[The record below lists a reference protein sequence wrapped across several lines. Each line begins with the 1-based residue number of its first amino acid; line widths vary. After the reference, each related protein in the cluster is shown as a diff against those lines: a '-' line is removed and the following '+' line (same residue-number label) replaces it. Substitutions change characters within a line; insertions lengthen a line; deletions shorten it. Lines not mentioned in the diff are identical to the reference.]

1 MKRAVA
7 ALVLAFAASIASAG
21 QAVASTCMATGFTRD
36 GINLTAALINPGNL
50 RGTTVDATGCNIGVY
65 YGPGSEGKVTDT
77 DVFGAN
83 YFGIVNNGGG
93 VDVRNSS
100 IHNIGEVPFNG
111 TQHGV
116 GVYFVDGGSGSI
128 QKNTVRL
135 YQKGGIVVNGEGS
148 SAKIQ
153 NNTVT
158 GNGRVDYIAQN
169 GIQVS
174 RGATGDVS
182 NNTVSENA
190 YTGANGASSGGVLIY
205 GGCGDPAT
213 TGVDVKNN
221 TLINNDVGIYLFVAN
236 ATCTGAPLT
245 PTNNSAHNNTIS
257 NDMVSNI
264 SGFGPGCGYQA
275 GVDDVGNGD
284 EITNNRISGAGYATQ
299 DCPAFVRPIDI
310 ESFPTTNPTVRNNR
324 IS

>member
-7 ALVLAFAASIASAG
+7 AVVFAFAASLVSTG
-21 QAVASTCMATGFTRD
+21 QALAATCTATGFIKD
-36 GINLTAALINPGNL
+36 GIDLTAASINPGDFS
-50 RGTTVDATGCNIGVY
+50 GTVDATGCNIGIY
-65 YGPGSEGKVTDT
+65 YGPGSKAKVNGAE
-77 DVFGAN
+77 VFGAN
-83 YFGIVNNGGG
+83 YYGIVNDGG
-93 VDVRNSS
+93 DIDIKNSS
-100 IHNIGEVPFNG
+100 VHNIGEVPPNG
-111 TQHGV
+111 SQHGV
-116 GVYFVDGGSGSI
+116 GIYFVDGGTGSI
-128 QKNTVRL
+128 QKNTVSL
-135 YQKGGIVVNGEGS
+135 YQKGGIVVNGVGS

-158 GNGRVDYIAQN
+158 GLGRVDFIAQN

-174 RGATGDVS
+174 RGATGDV
-182 NNTVSENA
+182 NNNKVSGNA
-190 YTGANGASSGGVLIY
+190 YTGANGASSGGILIY
-205 GGCGDPAT
+205 GGCGDPLT

-221 TLINNDVGIYLFVAN
+221 TLVNNDVGIFLFNGDLA
-236 ATCTGAPLT
+236 CEGAPAT

-299 DCPAFVRPIDI
+299 ECPAFVRPID
-310 ESFPTTNPTVRNNR
+310 TTQAIDPTVRNNR

>member
-7 ALVLAFAASIASAG
+7 ALVFAFAASLVSTG
-21 QAVASTCMATGFTRD
+21 QALAVTCTQTDFTRD
-36 GINLTAALINPGNL
+36 GINLTAAMIDPGDVT
-50 RGTTVDATGCNIGVY
+50 GTVDATGCNIGIY
-65 YGPGSEGKVTDT
+65 YGPSAKAKINGAEVWGS
-77 DVFGAN
+77 N
-83 YFGIVNNGGG
+83 YFGIVNNGGD
-93 VDVRNSS
+93 VDVKNSS
-100 IHNIGEVPFNG
+100 VHNIGEVPFNG

-116 GVYFVDGGSGSI
+116 GIYFVGGGTGSI
-128 QKNTVRL
+128 QKNTVSL

-158 GNGRVDYIAQN
+158 GLGQVDFIAQN

-174 RGATGDVS
+174 RGATGDV
-182 NNTVSENA
+182 NNNSVTGNA
-190 YTGANGASSGGVLIY
+190 YTGANGASSGGILIY

-236 ATCTGAPLT
+236 TTCDGAPLT

-257 NDMVSNI
+257 NDAVTNV
-264 SGFGPGCGYQA
+264 SGFGDGRGYQA

-284 EITNNRISGAGYATQ
+284 EITNNRISGVGYATQ
-299 DCPAFVRPIDI
+299 DSPVFIRPIDI